1 MFGDPRWAKIIVQM
15 DIPIRPNVLKMH
27 PYLPGKPIEDVQRDL
42 GLDHVIKLAS
52 NENPLGPSPKAI
64 EAIRAAAGDLQLY
77 PDAACHNLKRAISE
91 KFGMETNQ
99 IMIGN
104 GSDELIALLAQVLIQ
119 DSEDEILAGSP
130 SFVRYDA
137 CANLAPCKMV
147 HVPLDDN
154 LKIDMQDILTAITP
168 RTRMIYL
175 ANPNNPTGTRFEKD
189 EFDAF
194 ISKVSSSI
202 CVILDEAYF
211 EFSNDL
217 EGSVDS
223 AEYLSCYPNLVGLR
237 TFSKAYGLAGIR
249 LGYGWSSA
257 ELVDAVNRIRPP
269 FNVNNLAQVGGIA
282 ALADDEHMKAG
293 VAHNARERVRVAHFL
308 QYMGLRVYESFA
320 NFLLVDMAQP
330 AEPLFESLLH
340 KGVIVRSGKGLGLPT
355 CLRISLGTV
364 AENDQMISALSS
376 VIQPQVQA

>member
-1 MFGDPRWAKIIVQM
+1 M

-27 PYLPGKPIEDVQRDL
+27 PYLPGKPIEDVQREL

-52 NENPLGPSPKAI
+52 NENPLGPSPKAV
-64 EAIRAAAGDLQLY
+64 EAIRLAAGELHLY
-77 PDAACHNLKRAISE
+77 PDAACHNLRLAISQ
-91 KFGMETNQ
+91 KFGVGTDQ

-104 GSDELIALLAQVLIQ
+104 GSDELIALLSQVIIQ
-119 DSEDEILAGSP
+119 DSDDEILAGKP

-147 HVPLDDN
+147 HVQLDEQ
-154 LKIDMQDILTAITP
+154 LKINLESVLVAITP

-175 ANPNNPTGTRFEKD
+175 ANPNNPTGTRFEKE
-189 EFDAF
+189 EFEAF
-194 ISKVSSSI
+194 IGQVPSSV

-223 AEYLSCYPNLVGLR
+223 AEYLSLYPNLVGLR

-257 ELVDAVNRIRPP
+257 ELADAVNRIRPP
-269 FNVNNLAQVGGIA
+269 FNVNNLAQAGGIA
-282 ALADDEHMKAG
+282 ALADDDHMKKG
-293 VAHNARERVRVAHFL
+293 VALNAAERIRVAQELQFL
-308 QYMGLRVYESFA
+308 GLKVYESFT

-340 KGVIVRSGKGLGLPT
+340 KGVIVRSGRGLGLPT

-364 AENDQMISALSS
+364 AENDQMVTALKA